1 MVSMN
6 LVTVHMNSI
15 REFELQKAMHLF
27 PPECRILEIGAGSGY
42 QASKLKDQGFQVEAI
57 DVSRDLERKIF
68 EVRKYDGKII
78 PFPNHSFDIVF
89 SSNALEHIDEL
100 EEFQEE
106 IKRVL
111 KPDGFAIHVL
121 PTATW
126 RFWSWIS
133 HCLNSLKIIYKL
145 IVGFGRAESS
155 PDNDPE
161 IVLKTKNFLCQK
173 SLLDLFVDKLLIPPH
188 GVKGSALTEIFYFN
202 RFYWIPFFRRT
213 GWKVNSYFQNR
224 LFYTDYLIF
233 GVHLNIKW
241 RHLLS
246 YVLGS
251 SCIIYVLK
259 K

>member
-1 MVSMN
+1 MN
-6 LVTVHMNSI
+6 SVTVHMNSI
-15 REFELQKAMHLF
+15 REFELQQAMHLF
-27 PPECRILEIGAGSGY
+27 PPESEY
-42 QASKLKDQGFQVEAI
+42 SKLVLDQVTKPASSRTRVCKLQAI
-57 DVSRDLERKIF
+57 DVSIDLERKIF

-133 HCLNSLKIIYKL
+133 HCLNWLKIIYKL
-145 IVGFGRAESS
+145 IVGFGRAESR

-161 IVLKTKNFLCQK
+161 IVLKRK
-173 SLLDLFVDKLLIPPH
+173 
-188 GVKGSALTEIFYFN
+188 
-202 RFYWIPFFRRT
+202 
-213 GWKVNSYFQNR
+213 R
-224 LFYTDYLIF
+224 L
-233 GVHLNIKW
+233 
-241 RHLLS
+241 
-246 YVLGS
+246 
-251 SCIIYVLK
+251 
-259 K
+259 